1 MARGGGLTW
10 TDPDLLAAGSRGPLK
25 TGRRRELRS
34 IAVGA
39 DRAEQI
45 PATTAVPA
53 PQGRDRT
60 TIVLADAEDGEQ
72 HPNTWGGFLTPR
84 ANGA

>member
-1 MARGGGLTW
+1 MH
-10 TDPDLLAAGSRGPLK
+10 
-25 TGRRRELRS
+25 
-34 IAVGA
+34 VGA

-60 TIVLADAEDGEQ
+60 TIVLGSPGGSRQAIHGTVTAD
-72 HPNTWGGFLTPR
+72 
-84 ANGA
+84 